1 MTSNC
6 GLIVIK
12 EIEQLIVRY
21 NAIAEDLDKSIEV
34 VENYDLY
41 ADQRQEWRW
50 YLKGQH
56 QSLRDVA
63 LELRVLLIKKQIEST

>member
-50 YLKGQH
+50 YLKGQQ